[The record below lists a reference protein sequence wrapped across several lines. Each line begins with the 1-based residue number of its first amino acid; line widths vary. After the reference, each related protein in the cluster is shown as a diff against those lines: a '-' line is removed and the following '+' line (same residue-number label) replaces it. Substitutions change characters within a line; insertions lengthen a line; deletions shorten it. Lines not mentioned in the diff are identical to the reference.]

1 MSCPL
6 NRNRWAGSGYV
17 KQPETAGS
25 KDMDARI
32 AAMMAEREAQDAK
45 SFPGFVGMAQCVKP
59 AGNCPGGICPMPPT
73 KTTGVN
79 GGCSGG
85 MCPPSKKK
93 SDGK

>member
-17 KQPETAGS
+17 KQAETTGS
-25 KDMDARI
+25 KELDARV

-45 SFPGFVGMAQCVKP
+45 SFPAVGGAQCAPTGGANTTMPPSRP
-59 AGNCPGGICPMPPT
+59 AGG
-73 KTTGVN
+73 

-85 MCPPSKKK
+85 SCPPPKKK
-93 SDGK
+93 ADGK

>member
-25 KDMDARI
+25 KDIDARI

-45 SFPGFVGMAQCVKP
+45 SFPGSVGTKCVPKEP
-59 AGNCPGGICPMPPT
+59 NGGPMPPT
-73 KTTGVN
+73 RPTGGN

-85 MCPPSKKK
+85 TCPLPKKPAK
-93 SDGK
+93 